1 MGWVLAKVERAGWG
15 RCVQVVLALASRMPE
30 AHELRQA
37 PRESGW
43 LPSATAVAE
52 GALAPAAAAAVSTAA
67 VQATKGWG

>member
-15 RCVQVVLALASRMPE
+15 RCAQVVLALASRMPE

-43 LPSATAVAE
+43 QPSATAVAE
-52 GALAPAAAAAVSTAA
+52 RAAAAAAAAVSIAA
-67 VQATKGWG
+67 VQARKGWG